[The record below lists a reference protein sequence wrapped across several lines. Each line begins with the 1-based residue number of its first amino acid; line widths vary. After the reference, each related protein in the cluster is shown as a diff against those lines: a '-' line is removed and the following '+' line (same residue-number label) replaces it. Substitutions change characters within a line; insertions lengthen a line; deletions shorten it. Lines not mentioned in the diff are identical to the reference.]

1 MNLRVD
7 IGRLVFDGID
17 VPIAERPALR
27 AAVEA
32 ELGRLLIAAPAPAL
46 AAGGAVPGVR
56 GGDVHL
62 GGPAPE
68 LGGRIAHA
76 VHEGLAR

>member
-1 MNLRVD
+1 VNVRVD
-7 IGRLVFDGID
+7 IGRLVLDGVD
-17 VPIAERPALR
+17 VPIAERPALQ

-32 ELGRLLIAAPAPAL
+32 ELGRLPDRGAAPAL
-46 AAGGAVPGVR
+46 ASGGAVPGVR
-56 GGDVHL
+56 GGDVRL

-68 LGGRIAHA
+68 LGGQIAHA